1 MVMSALAL
9 TVLMVHIAKFGAG
22 RGGDEGAAAH
32 IWQLLMVGQV
42 PIIAFFTVRW
52 VRQNPLAV
60 LEVLGLQLAAIAL
73 CCAPVF
79 ILGL

>member
-1 MVMSALAL
+1 MSALAL
-9 TVLMVHIAKFGAG
+9 TVLVVHIAKFGAD
-22 RGGDEGAAAH
+22 RGGDEGATAH

-42 PIIAFFTVRW
+42 PIIAFFAFRW
-52 VRQNPLAV
+52 FRHNPLAV

-79 ILGL
+79 VLGL